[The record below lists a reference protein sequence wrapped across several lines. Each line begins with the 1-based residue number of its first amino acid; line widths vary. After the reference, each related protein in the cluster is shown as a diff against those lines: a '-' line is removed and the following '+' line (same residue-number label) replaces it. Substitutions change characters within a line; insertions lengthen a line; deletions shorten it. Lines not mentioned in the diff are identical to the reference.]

1 MVFLGCVHLC
11 ASSLYS
17 LRVVSICMCMCP
29 VCISVSSIFNDESH
43 VNIDKNPLYN
53 KILFWSLCGVLC
65 IMVLGLDVNCFSYIP
80 GYRQGRLRRPQSPR
94 CVSVRYE
101 NESCRIFDKAWS
113 GKAPSASI
121 SKVCWW
127 IDVCW
132 ITHLWY
138 SRCRATH
145 THTHNCTCTRIHECM
160 GGGARMLERDWV
172 LYSYVWHDWFIY
184 HSPSFFPLF
193 LISPPPIPRLW
204 GDYNVEN
211 RSIHR
216 SLLQKNNIKSKVWDL
231 WQMRAGNS
239 LESNQF
245 FGV

>member
-1 MVFLGCVHLC
+1 
-11 ASSLYS
+11 
-17 LRVVSICMCMCP
+17 
-29 VCISVSSIFNDESH
+29 
-43 VNIDKNPLYN
+43 
-53 KILFWSLCGVLC
+53 
-65 IMVLGLDVNCFSYIP
+65 
-80 GYRQGRLRRPQSPR
+80 
-94 CVSVRYE
+94 
-101 NESCRIFDKAWS
+101 
-113 GKAPSASI
+113 
-121 SKVCWW
+121 VCWW

-145 THTHNCTCTRIHECM
+145 THTHTIARAHASTNAWGGEHEC
-160 GGGARMLERDWV
+160 ERDWV

-231 WQMRAGNS
+231 WQMRAGNY
-239 LESNQF
+239 LESNQSLPLHTLF
-245 FGV
+245 LHAPTIPAYVFYGVATISRLIKIIGLFCKRSL